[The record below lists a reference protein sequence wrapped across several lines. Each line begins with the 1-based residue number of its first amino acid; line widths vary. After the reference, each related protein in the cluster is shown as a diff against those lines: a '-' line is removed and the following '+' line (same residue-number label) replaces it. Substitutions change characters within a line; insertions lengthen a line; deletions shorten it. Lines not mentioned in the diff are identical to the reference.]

1 MGVQAGALLLRDMT
15 LHVGALLAH
24 RAARLLPLVQDL
36 MTLPPDQGVAG
47 LVERVLIGPVD
58 RDDLEVP
65 ADTTKGRSWVSTSD
79 FSSTRSVIEES
90 PPAAR
95 ARTVHALVL
104 LRPVRPG

>member
-1 MGVQAGALLLRDMT
+1 MT
-15 LHVGALLAH
+15 LLPAH
-24 RAARLLPLVQDL
+24 
-36 MTLPPDQGVAG
+36 GVTG
-47 LVERVLIGPVD
+47 LVERLLVGLVD